1 MKQAK
6 NETQELVIG
15 LVKSLYKKYKFKIKK
30 QKMFIKGKYD
40 WEDSVYV
47 FEGIKK
53 MKNTN
58 FLIEV
63 FICENNDF
71 YFETSKS
78 RKTIIVAYRLYPEEK
93 IKKYIFDKQVF
104 VNEYKTVEQYL
115 DVIQNEL
122 EDMLYCLSS
131 FWT

>member
-6 NETQELVIG
+6 NETQALAIELI
-15 LVKSLYKKYKFKIKK
+15 KNLYKKYKFKIKK
-30 QKMFIKGKYD
+30 QKMFIKGKHD
-40 WEDSVYV
+40 WEDSVYL

-78 RKTIIVAYRLYPEEK
+78 RKTIIAAYYVYENGL
-93 IKKYIFDKQVF
+93 KKYIFNRKVF

-115 DVIQNEL
+115 DKIQNEL
-122 EDMLYCLSS
+122 EEMLFCLNS